1 MKLNESTKCKKTNDE
16 NGQNVPHL
24 EITELV
30 LIHCNVLAT
39 IISKIQESCTLLFL
53 ISRLI
58 NFIEKSYIP
67 KNF

>member
-1 MKLNESTKCKKTNDE
+1 MKLNGSTKCKITNDD
-16 NGQNVPHL
+16 NGENVPHL

-30 LIHCNVLAT
+30 LIHCNILAT
-39 IISKIQESCTLLFL
+39 IISKIQESSRLLFL

-58 NFIEKSYIP
+58 NFIEKSYIL

>member
-1 MKLNESTKCKKTNDE
+1 MKLNGSTKCKITNDDNGE
-16 NGQNVPHL
+16 NVAHF
-24 EITELV
+24 EITELI
-30 LIHCNVLAT
+30 LIHCNILAM

-58 NFIEKSYIP
+58 NFIEKSYIL